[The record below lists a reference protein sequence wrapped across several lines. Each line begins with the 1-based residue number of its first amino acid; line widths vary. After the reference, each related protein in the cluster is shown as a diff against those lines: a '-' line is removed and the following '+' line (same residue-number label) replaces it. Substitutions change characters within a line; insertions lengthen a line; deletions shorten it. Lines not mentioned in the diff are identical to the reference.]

1 MLNPEVVTAC
11 VFAIFTWKQLCQ
23 SSFFNKVAGL
33 RPYLRYTLFKE
44 QFRVTISVN
53 SYFFSFDLA
62 ISKLFSIFIPP
73 EYIEMKNWT
82 EMDQNNKVNDKL
94 LIRATW
100 GSNIVLHGRLC
111 VIINEEN
118 WQTVCLNLLAV
129 RRTSCIAFITPNNC
143 SEYFVRG
150 HFIAQ
155 KMKFP
160 VKRYTN
166 ADLKI
171 SQYLCVDIKTIPWKF
186 RILNPNKESH
196 WL

>member
-1 MLNPEVVTAC
+1 MLNPEVVARC

-23 SSFFNKVAGL
+23 SSFFNKVASL

-100 GSNIVLHGRLC
+100 GSNIVLHDRLC
-111 VIINEEN
+111 VIINEKNE
-118 WQTVCLNLLAV
+118 QTVCLNLLV
-129 RRTSCIAFITPNNC
+129 VGRTSCIAFITPNNC

-150 HFIAQ
+150 
-155 KMKFP
+155 
-160 VKRYTN
+160 
-166 ADLKI
+166 LK
-171 SQYLCVDIKTIPWKF
+171 KTFHCTK
-186 RILNPNKESH
+186 NEVSC
-196 WL
+196 